1 MVTHPTNIK
10 VICTESACAGAPLLH
25 PPNKIMRLGMSL
37 VTTTLFSL
45 FFVGC
50 ASNLQGGVGPLASPK
65 AAQIVDLV
73 DELYRRTGVDQTPD
87 AECSP
92 IAMNHVRKLELT
104 KDGIGDV
111 SAFESRQWKSSNIPR
126 SADHETRCLTK
137 AHVALEN
144 HLNKHPA
151 DAIGIRNSLQDR
163 LITASD
169 QSCSLFKKYLNT
181 TQSSTNF
188 LLGSTAL
195 IFGAAATSVTSTV
208 AAKNYTTGALMA
220 AGLSAEFNAD
230 MFSSQMIF
238 AIVKAIDIERERA
251 LHKLHAERSAKRLD
265 DYGISAAIGDALRY
279 HDICSLPAGLASL
292 DKSITVMSDPGLKHI
307 ASMFPS
313 GKLVVQDGR
322 LSAENLVTGR
332 GGIYGSTTLAGLTL
346 PTLADLRFADAQKS
360 MELELAAAL
369 KRLKEKTPTEL
380 DKKTAFEKQVNSLAT
395 QATEASCTWEV
406 EKLVRKFKGEDS
418 AKAPATCSPEIY
430 LQQVCNVLDPTKC
443 TPSSRGLSLA
453 KSMGKSLYESYHEWL
468 RETKLNPNANS
479 INALRS
485 AYEIAWASHQ
495 AYINNW
501 LQPAVLAYLSE
512 LKSKE
517 NEALASGG
525 FTTGL

>member
-1 MVTHPTNIK
+1 MFNHLTHITVTCSET
-10 VICTESACAGAPLLH
+10 ACAGAPLTHHLK
-25 PPNKIMRLGMSL
+25 KIMRLGMSL

-92 IAMNHVRKLELT
+92 AALNHARPLELT
-104 KDGIGDV
+104 KSGIGDV
-111 SAFESRQWKSSNIPR
+111 SAFESRHWKSSNIPR
-126 SADHETRCLTK
+126 SAEQETRCLTK
-137 AHVALEN
+137 AQATLEK
-144 HLNKHPA
+144 HLKQHPA

-169 QSCSLFKKYLNT
+169 QSCSFFKKYLNT

-188 LLGSTAL
+188 FLGSTAL
-195 IFGAAATSVTSTV
+195 IFGAAATSVTSTL

-220 AGLSAEFNAD
+220 AGLSAQFNAD

-251 LHKLHAERSAKRLD
+251 LHKLHAGRSAKHLD

-322 LSAENLVTGR
+322 LSAENLVTGHGR
-332 GGIYGSTTLAGLTL
+332 IDSSTTLPGLAL
-346 PTLADLRFADAQKS
+346 PTMADLRFADAQKT
-360 MELELAAAL
+360 MKFALAAAL
-369 KRLKEKTPTEL
+369 RRLKEKTPTET
-380 DKKTAFEKQVNSLAT
+380 DKKAAFEKQVNSLAT
-395 QATEASCTWEV
+395 PATEASCAWGIENV
-406 EKLVRKFKGEDS
+406 VRKFKGEDS
-418 AKAPATCSPEIY
+418 AKAPATCTPEIY
-430 LQQVCNVLDPTKC
+430 LQQVCNVLDSTKC
-443 TPSSRGLSLA
+443 TSSSRGLSLA
-453 KSMGKSLYESYHEWL
+453 RSMGKSLYESHHEWL
-468 RETKLNPNANS
+468 RETKLNPNGNT

-495 AYINNW
+495 DYINNW

-517 NEALASGG
+517 NEAMASGG
-525 FTTGL
+525 FSTVP

>member
-1 MVTHPTNIK
+1 MFNHLTHINVTCSETA
-10 VICTESACAGAPLLH
+10 CTEASLAH
-25 PPNKIMRLGMSL
+25 SPNPIMRLGMSL

-45 FFVGC
+45 FIVGC

-87 AECSP
+87 GECSP
-92 IAMNHVRKLELT
+92 TAMNPVRKLELT
-104 KDGIGDV
+104 KDGVGDV
-111 SAFESRQWKSSNIPR
+111 SESRQWKSSNIPR

-137 AHVALEN
+137 AHAALEK
-144 HLNKHPA
+144 HLNQHPA

-251 LHKLHAERSAKRLD
+251 LQKLQAERSAKRLE

-313 GKLVVQDGR
+313 GKVVVQDGR

-332 GGIYGSTTLAGLTL
+332 GGIYSSTTLAGLTL
-346 PTLADLRFADAQKS
+346 PTLADLRFADAQKT
-360 MELELAAAL
+360 MELALAAAL
-369 KRLKEKTPTEL
+369 KRLKEKTPTEP
-380 DKKTAFEKQVNSLAT
+380 DKKAAFEKQVNSLAT
-395 QATEASCTWEV
+395 PATEASCAWEI
-406 EKLVRKFKGEDS
+406 EKVVRKFKGEDS
-418 AKAPATCSPEIY
+418 AKAPATCMPEIY

-443 TPSSRGLSLA
+443 TSPSRGLSLA
-453 KSMGKSLYESYHEWL
+453 KSMGKSLYESHHEWL

-485 AYEIAWASHQ
+485 VYEIAWASHQ

-517 NEALASGG
+517 NETMASGG
-525 FTTGL
+525 FSTVP